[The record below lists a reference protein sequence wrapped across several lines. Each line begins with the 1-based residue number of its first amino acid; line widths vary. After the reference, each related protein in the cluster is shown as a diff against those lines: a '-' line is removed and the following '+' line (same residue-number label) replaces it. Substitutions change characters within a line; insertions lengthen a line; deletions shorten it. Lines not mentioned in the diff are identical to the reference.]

1 MIILRLGNHSDA
13 VRQLQFNLNGH
24 GANLLPDGSFDD
36 ATQSAVRTYQL
47 KLGLVADGI
56 AGPKTLSSLAGAD
69 CSKLLKHADLSD
81 AATRLGLPLA
91 TVYAVNE
98 IESRGRGF
106 LDNGKPV
113 VLFERHIMY
122 RQLTAVAHDQRSPT
136 ELKRHA
142 DGLAALHPD
151 IINSTPGGYVGG
163 NGEHQRLTKARQ
175 IDDSAALESTSWGAF
190 QIMGFHW
197 RRLGHYSVQAFV
209 ASMETN
215 ESQQFTAFVTFLQTD
230 KELHDALKARRWDD
244 FARVY
249 NGPQYARNRYHLRLQ
264 QAFERYSTCTC
275 DHEAIR

>member
-1 MIILRLGNHSDA
+1 MTLLHDGNRSDA
-13 VRQLQFNLNGH
+13 VRQLQINLNRH
-24 GANLLPDGSFDD
+24 GANLVLDGSFDA
-36 ATQSAVRTYQL
+36 ATQSAVRAYQL
-47 KLGLVADGI
+47 KVGLVADGI
-56 AGPKTLSSLAGAD
+56 AGPKTLSSFASSD
-69 CSKLLKHADLSD
+69 CSKLLKHVDLSD

-142 DGLAALHPD
+142 DELAALHPD
-151 IINSTPGGYVGG
+151 IINWTPGGYVGG

-197 RRLGHYSVQAFV
+197 RRLGHDSVQAFV

-215 ESQQFTAFVTFLQTD
+215 ESGQFTAFVTFLQTD
-230 KELHDALKARRWDD
+230 NELHDALKGHRWAD
-244 FARVY
+244 FARIY

-264 QAFERYSTCTC
+264 QAFDRYSTCTC
-275 DHEAIR
+275 DHEATQ

>member
-1 MIILRLGNHSDA
+1 MIILRFGYRSDS
-13 VRQLQFNLNGH
+13 VRELQIHLNRQ
-24 GANLLPDGSFDD
+24 GASLASDGLFDA
-36 ATQSAVRTYQL
+36 ATQSAVRAYQL
-47 KLGLVADGI
+47 KVGLVADGI
-56 AGPKTLSSLAGAD
+56 AGPKTLSSLSGAD
-69 CSKLLKHADLSD
+69 CTKLLKHVDLRE

-122 RQLTAVAHDQRSPT
+122 RQLTARPHDQFRT
-136 ELKRHA
+136 LVLKRTA
-142 DGLAALHPD
+142 DELAVLHPN
-151 IINSTPGGYVGG
+151 IVSPTPGGYVGG

-197 RRLGHYSVQAFV
+197 RRLGHNSVQAFV

-215 ESQQFTAFVTFLQTD
+215 ESQQFRAFVTFLQTD
-230 KELHDALKARRWDD
+230 NELHRALRAGRWAD
-244 FARVY
+244 FARIY
-249 NGPQYARNRYHLRLQ
+249 NGPQYARSRYHLRLKE
-264 QAFERYSTCTC
+264 AFERYSTCTC
-275 DHEAIR
+275 EFEAA